1 MTFRGLSVKERQ
13 KDKSKDL
20 LQSILLLE
28 CIDFIPQRRLKSI
41 KRGARGCQIPQGGQL
56 PAEPV
61 LQVITS
67 HNT

>member
-41 KRGARGCQIPQGGQL
+41 RGVPGDARFPKEDSC
-56 PAEPV
+56 
-61 LQVITS
+61 LQ
-67 HNT
+67 NPCCR